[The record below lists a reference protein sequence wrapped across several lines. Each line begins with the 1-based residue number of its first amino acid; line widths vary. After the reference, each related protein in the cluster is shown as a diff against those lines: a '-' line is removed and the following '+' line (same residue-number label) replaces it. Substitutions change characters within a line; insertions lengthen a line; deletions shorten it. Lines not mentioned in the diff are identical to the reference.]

1 MKQVTNKIFYHIQ
14 KIKPNIN
21 PSLQKGLTYIS
32 GKERNPFISIYDNA
46 DLSKSPDRLT
56 EYLLYIRES
65 LFEEVRQQYFPQCPS
80 RQKSIWLIPHNENSL
95 SFWKEAL
102 RVNELNIPYQVLE
115 LVCSGNIFYGNEK
128 YLKTSPELTFNNY
141 RQYAFNYW
149 NGSDTNLKENID
161 VECIFSGYFTV
172 KEVIYQSAL

>member
-1 MKQVTNKIFYHIQ
+1 MEQVTNKIFYHIQ
-14 KIKPNIN
+14 KINPNIN

-46 DLSKSPDRLT
+46 DLSTATNPLVD
-56 EYLLYIRES
+56 YLLYIRES

-95 SFWKEAL
+95 SFWKKAL

-141 RQYAFNYW
+141 RQSAFNYW
-149 NGSDTNLKENID
+149 SGLDADPEKNIA